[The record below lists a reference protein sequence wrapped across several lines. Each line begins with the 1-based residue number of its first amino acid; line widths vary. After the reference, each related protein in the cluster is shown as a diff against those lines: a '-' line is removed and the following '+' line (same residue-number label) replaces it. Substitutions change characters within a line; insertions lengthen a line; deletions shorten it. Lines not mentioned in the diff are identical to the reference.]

1 MTTRDSAPGD
11 EQAGG
16 QNAVANPVEVPSTY
30 AQPMSATADEVS
42 VTEEIAVKR
51 WPLVLGVFV
60 GVAVLFYLLQPILLP
75 FVLGALIGYL
85 GDPLV
90 DRVEARGGSRTLGV
104 ALVFLV
110 LTGIYLLGLVFAV
123 PLLLQQ
129 LDGLIGRI
137 PDFYVWITDVAI
149 PWLQAKTNVSGAN
162 LPEIDWSAE
171 LMQNWESLGKVTA
184 QTIKG
189 ITGSGLDLLLN
200 LANAALVPVVAFYL
214 MRDWDFIA
222 ERALQLLP
230 RDWQPNVA
238 QMAGEADEVVGAFL
252 RGQFIVMCALG
263 VMYTAGL
270 WFVGLQLALLLG
282 FIAGL
287 ASIVPYLGFIVGVS
301 ASLIAAWVQFQ
312 DWWPLLWVA
321 MVFGIGQ
328 LVESMILT
336 PVLVGDRIG
345 LHPVA
350 VIFALMAGGQIAGF
364 VGVVVALPAAAVI
377 MVFAR
382 HALDHYQRSD
392 LYGLHPEE
400 HGLAPEKEYDA
411 PPGVGD

>member
-1 MTTRDSAPGD
+1 
-11 EQAGG
+11 
-16 QNAVANPVEVPSTY
+16 
-30 AQPMSATADEVS
+30 MSATADEVS